1 MKQKDWTS
9 DYQEDLQLLELPS
22 NEIKHKPAVLAGF
35 ELCEDEDCLFLFRS
49 KSKNQ
54 IGKVL
59 Q

>member
-9 DYQEDLQLLELPS
+9 DYQEDLLLLELPS
-22 NEIKHKPAVLAGF
+22 NETKNKPANVAGF

-54 IGKVL
+54 KGKVL